1 MALAKPLHL
10 RLSSSIGSFLILQF
24 RTNPE
29 AVDMLRV
36 IELSVR
42 KKQKLYSVNEA
53 FDINP
58 DFGSIAERENKILKK

>member
-1 MALAKPLHL
+1 M
-10 RLSSSIGSFLILQF
+10 F
-24 RTNPE
+24 RTNPD

-58 DFGSIAERENKILKK
+58 DFGSIADRENKILNK

>member
-1 MALAKPLHL
+1 
-10 RLSSSIGSFLILQF
+10 
-24 RTNPE
+24 
-29 AVDMLRV
+29 MLRV

-58 DFGSIAERENKILKK
+58 DFGSIAERENKILKKWSPGLCWIART